1 MTRRSNHPANCPR
14 RAWGLCIPIMAAVLA
29 MLAAEPRA
37 LAQPA
42 PPPPAVTVASIVVKD
57 VAPVYSF
64 IGRVIAIQSV
74 DVVPRVTAF
83 IDDVPVK
90 QGSDVKAGQ
99 VLFQLQK
106 SQYEAELEAAKAALK
121 NSQVAYERS
130 ARLNQQG
137 FEARAKLDEAIATR
151 DQDQASVQTAQAK
164 I

>member
-14 RAWGLCIPIMAAVLA
+14 RAWVLCIPIMAAVLA
-29 MLAAEPRA
+29 MLAAEPRV

-42 PPPPAVTVASIVVKD
+42 PPPPAVTVAAVVVKD

-74 DVVPRVTAF
+74 DVMPRVTAF
-83 IDDVPVK
+83 IEDVPVQ

-106 SQYEAELEAAKAALK
+106 AQYEAALK
-121 NSQVAYERS
+121 Q
-130 ARLNQQG
+130 
-137 FEARAKLDEAIATR
+137 
-151 DQDQASVQTAQAK
+151 AQAQLASAQAA
-164 I
+164 